1 MCRSYPTDTMELLT
15 HYPWP
20 GNVREFQSAIKQ
32 AMLQATGPVL
42 FAGVPP
48 GCPAR
53 PDRWRRGPKSVELD
67 LTALSKFIEQ
77 RLLAQSTSLY
87 SELQAVTDRHLLA
100 HVVQHTGGNIS
111 QAARILGITPYIG
124 AQTPN
129 RSDYRPASRQ
139 RRTMSL
145 RKRRPV
151 GI

>member
-1 MCRSYPTDTMELLT
+1 M
-15 HYPWP
+15 
-20 GNVREFQSAIKQ
+20 
-32 AMLQATGPVL
+32 
-42 FAGVPP
+42 
-48 GCPAR
+48 
-53 PDRWRRGPKSVELD
+53 ELD

-77 RLLAQSTSLY
+77 RLLAESTSLY

-100 HVVQHTGGNIS
+100 HVVQHNGLIHPSRQNPGDHC
-111 QAARILGITPYIG
+111 ALCCARSS
-124 AQTPN
+124 N